1 MNLKERFD
9 VLLSVPYIQLEEQDA
24 SYYVSDIYNG
34 GTVDIFFEWS
44 NGKRDWINNF
54 DFPAKPYR
62 NGKRDWINNF
72 DFPAKPYRDM
82 KNLWFCHRGFLR
94 VWKVIEPHVADI
106 IMNPEIK
113 NINIA
118 GYSHGAA
125 IAQLCYEYVRFN
137 RPDIRLTGV
146 GYGAPRI
153 IWGFPKK
160 AVRERFSGFVVVRN
174 GNDIVTHLPPA
185 IFGFRHLKEMVRIN
199 IGPSVRPIR
208 DHYPEQYRENLVV
221 FNWLEN
227 NENTII
233 TRKAIEA
240 SYNLERFIFGG
251 DDHGDD
257 NDDTE

>member
-34 GTVDIFFEWS
+34 DTVDIFFEWS
-44 NGKRDWINNF
+44 
-54 DFPAKPYR
+54 

-106 IMNPEIK
+106 IMNPEIR

-137 RPDIRLTGV
+137 RPDICLTGI

-208 DHYPEQYRENLVV
+208 DHYPEQYQENLAV
-221 FNWLEN
+221 FDWLEN
-227 NENTII
+227 NESTVQLMHA
-233 TRKAIEA
+233 RARAKELV
-240 SYNLERFIFGG
+240 NLIFGG